1 MRVER
6 ELRFATG
13 DIELF
18 AAASGDRNPLHLDAE
33 FAAGTAFG
41 SPIVHG
47 ALIAIAM
54 LGALPDEALSD
65 VRSLHISFS
74 GALLRSTAAT
84 ISSARVNM
92 FPDPYCA
99 AIVRSRAT
107 FGKHLAEFR
116 QPLVNPGCEP
126 FVNRMQACF
135 KTEWDLRVN
144 RRRRSKRTRFAGRS
158 G

>member
-84 ISSARVNM
+84 ISACAIQREPGAWEVRLTARGRTVARV
-92 FPDPYCA
+92 
-99 AIVRSRAT
+99 
-107 FGKHLAEFR
+107 LAR
-116 QPLVNPGCEP
+116 P
-126 FVNRMQACF
+126 
-135 KTEWDLRVN
+135 
-144 RRRRSKRTRFAGRS
+144 AGELPKVVVP
-158 G
+158 